1 MDWIRE
7 HKTLATIASIFLA
20 GAMALCAMLLMAHFA
35 YSDSLDN
42 LESLKTKLTSQEKAA
57 IYPSEQNVALLEEK
71 AGSYEAAVGN
81 LGEVLLKLQV
91 PAKDITDTDFQAKLK
106 QQITDIRAKAQEG
119 HCQLPKDFAFG
130 FDAYTKGPPPSSAA
144 KELNDYLDA
153 VTAVVSAAIDN
164 GVTGID
170 SLQRTELKAEKGEP
184 PAPAPKAEPKV
195 SSKAKNKTS
204 KSKAKTD
211 KPVREVAKVVERRQV
226 SVSMT
231 TDQRPLQ
238 AFMNILASPTK
249 MPHFTVVRNM
259 RVENEKQDGPP
270 RSIVMPASPEPSK
283 APVESTAD
291 SASRTTEG
299 DEASKTPK
307 LEVITPPKAAKPD
320 AIAVIGGEKLKVY
333 LEIDL
338 IRFVEPQAESIG
350 SPSNQ

>member
-7 HKTLATIASIFLA
+7 HKTLATIAGIFLA
-20 GAMALCAMLLMAHFA
+20 GAMALGAMLLMAHFA
-35 YSDSLDN
+35 YGDSLDN
-42 LESLKTKLTSQEKAA
+42 LESLKTKLSSQEKAA
-57 IYPSEQNVALLEEK
+57 IYPSEQNVALLDEK
-71 AGSYEAAVGN
+71 VGSYEAAVGN

-106 QQITDIRAKAQEG
+106 QQIADIRAKAQEG

-153 VTAVVSAAIDN
+153 VTAVVSAAIEN

-184 PAPAPKAEPKV
+184 PAPAPKVEPKV
-195 SSKAKNKTS
+195 SSRAKTKPS

-211 KPVREVAKVVERRQV
+211 KPAREVAKVVERRQV

-249 MPHFTVVRNM
+249 MSHFTVVRNL

-270 RSIVMPASPEPSK
+270 RSIVMPTSPESPK
-283 APVESTAD
+283 APVEPTGD
-291 SASRTTEG
+291 SASKATEG
-299 DEASKTPK
+299 DTASKTPK
-307 LEVITPPKAAKPD
+307 VEVITAPKGAKPD

-338 IRFVEPQAESIG
+338 IRFVEPQVESVG
-350 SPSNQ
+350 SPSN